1 MGRPHH
7 LVARLHVGPVR
18 YVPFMPVPFRVDE
31 LTFNDGSVV
40 QTGDADIVV
49 VLGPNNSG
57 KSRTLQE
64 TNQHLALNPGQV
76 MAPQEFV
83 VVPALRV
90 ARELDEEG
98 VSQWLREHRYTWTEP
113 SNLVENFRTAQ
124 GASNSFT
131 DVPHHWLAPDRI
143 GFLAQHLVR
152 ALWCGERLGYL
163 ASPQKLNPGVHPE
176 HAIHWLVRSPALM
189 QAFRD
194 SFKDA
199 FGMNVIVDAWGNNI
213 FLRVSEQESQEDFST
228 TSADGFADE
237 ELFERLGRLQT
248 IDAQSDG
255 VRSFSGIVLT
265 LLAGQ
270 YPLVLLDEP
279 EAFLHPPQARLLGK
293 SLATLQRAG
302 QLFVATHSLDILL
315 GLISADPDRVKIIR
329 LTRRAGVTTP
339 RVLEPS
345 QLATLWSDPLLRFS
359 RALDGLFHDGV
370 VVCEGDT
377 DSQFYQAVADEHDLA
392 GGRHVMFT
400 YAGGKQRIPL
410 VAAALEALGVPV
422 RAAVDF
428 DALRDEETVRRLIE
442 SVGSDFD
449 ENMKRERDI
458 LAAQLRGHEAA
469 LSVKTVKE
477 KLSEALGA
485 DDEALVDRGM
495 RTAVEQALEQD
506 AGWPAAKRS
515 GTAAVPA
522 GHASAATA
530 ALIARLRHANL
541 FVVPSGAV
549 ESFVRVVGGHGPRW
563 VGEVVEGGHV
573 ARAIEARDFVR
584 SLVGSLPG
592 GTTN

>member
-279 EAFLHPPQARLLGK
+279 A
-293 SLATLQRAG
+293 AG
-302 QLFVATHSLDILL
+302 
-315 GLISADPDRVKIIR
+315 
-329 LTRRAGVTTP
+329 
-339 RVLEPS
+339 
-345 QLATLWSDPLLRFS
+345 
-359 RALDGLFHDGV
+359 
-370 VVCEGDT
+370 
-377 DSQFYQAVADEHDLA
+377 AVAWKVF
-392 GGRHVMFT
+392 G
-400 YAGGKQRIPL
+400 YAATGWS
-410 VAAALEALGVPV
+410 A
-422 RAAVDF
+422 
-428 DALRDEETVRRLIE
+428 
-442 SVGSDFD
+442 
-449 ENMKRERDI
+449 
-458 LAAQLRGHEAA
+458 LRGHPQ
-469 LSVKTVKE
+469 
-477 KLSEALGA
+477 LGH
-485 DDEALVDRGM
+485 L
-495 RTAVEQALEQD
+495 
-506 AGWPAAKRS
+506 AGLDQCRSRS
-515 GTAAVPA
+515 GEDHPP
-522 GHASAATA
+522 H
-530 ALIARLRHANL
+530 
-541 FVVPSGAV
+541 PSGRSNDA
-549 ESFVRVVGGHGPRW
+549 SRPRTKPTRDPLERPPAS
-563 VGEVVEGGHV
+563 VLAG
-573 ARAIEARDFVR
+573 ARR
-584 SLVGSLPG
+584 SISRWSCCV
-592 GTTN
+592 